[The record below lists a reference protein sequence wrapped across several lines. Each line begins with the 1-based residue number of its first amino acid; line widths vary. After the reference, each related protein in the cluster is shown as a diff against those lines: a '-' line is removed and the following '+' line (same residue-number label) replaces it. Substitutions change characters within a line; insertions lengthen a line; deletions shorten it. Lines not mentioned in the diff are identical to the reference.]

1 MRILIDYILIGV
13 IFMFLVEYSLNTPT
27 AKKHSNIYPN
37 LKNKFGFW
45 ERTLGIIFWPLCLG
59 VFLYSFLIEIFK

>member
-1 MRILIDYILIGV
+1 
-13 IFMFLVEYSLNTPT
+13 MFLVEYSLNTQT

-59 VFLYSFLIEIFK
+59 VFLYNFFKEYFK